1 MWHFLPRAQ
10 KFAVHFT
17 LHGKI
22 FRNFVALKTY
32 PIAGY
37 PNERIFGISCIG
49 LLTHHS
55 CRGSALLY
63 SNFGKTLLWH
73 VPDLS
78 QSGS

>member
-1 MWHFLPRAQ
+1 VWHFLPRAQ

-37 PNERIFGISCIG
+37 PNERIFGIS
-49 LLTHHS
+49 LSLHEFYSS

-73 VPDLS
+73 VPDLF